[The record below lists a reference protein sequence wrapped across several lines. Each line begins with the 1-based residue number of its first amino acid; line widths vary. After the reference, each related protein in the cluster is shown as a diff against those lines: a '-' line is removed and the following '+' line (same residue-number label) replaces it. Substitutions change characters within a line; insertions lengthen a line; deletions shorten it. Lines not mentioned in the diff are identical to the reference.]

1 MDRLADVAAFVQVVE
16 TGSFTAA
23 AEQLGV
29 SKAVVS
35 KYVSRLEQR
44 LGARL
49 LQRTTRRL
57 TLTEAGEALYHKSS
71 GALAE
76 LADAEAEVARLT
88 GAPRGHLRVTAPTY
102 FGSSILAPL
111 LKDFVARFPEITLEL
126 DLDDRITD
134 LVKDRFDV
142 AVRITPAVDP
152 GLVAR
157 RLAESALVVV
167 AAPSYVKR
175 RGLPKAP
182 ADLKGHACLGYSLA
196 RMPNEWRFRPP
207 KGRWIAARI
216 ECALYCNSDFV
227 LKQATLDGVGLAL
240 FPRFFVAR
248 ELENGRLVQALP
260 GYGTHEL
267 SISAVYVSRRNLL
280 PKVRAFVDFLAERLP
295 DDGKF

>member
-1 MDRLADVAAFVQVVE
+1 MENLADIAVFVQVVDA
-16 TGSFTAA
+16 GSFTAA
-23 AEQLGV
+23 AGQLNI

-35 KYVSRLEQR
+35 KYVTRLEER

-57 TLTEAGEALYHKSS
+57 TLTEAGEALYAKSA

-76 LADAEAEVARLT
+76 LADAQKDVARLT

-111 LKDFVARFPEITLEL
+111 LKEFAARYPEIRLEL

-142 AVRITPAVDP
+142 AVRITSQVDP

-157 RLAESALVVV
+157 RLADSALVVV
-167 AAPSYVKR
+167 GSPAYFKR
-175 RGLPKAP
+175 RGMPKSP
-182 ADLKGHACLGYSLA
+182 ADLTAHACLGYSLA
-196 RMPNEWRFRPP
+196 RMPNEWRFKPP
-207 KGRWIAARI
+207 KGRWIAVRLD
-216 ECALYCNSDFV
+216 CPLYCNSDFV
-227 LKQATLDGVGLAL
+227 LKQAALDGVGIAL

-248 ELENGRLVQALP
+248 ELEDGRLAQALA
-260 GYGTHEL
+260 GYGTPVL
-267 SISAVYVSRRNLL
+267 SINLVYVSRRNLL
-280 PKVRAFVDFLAERLP
+280 PKVRAFVDFLAGRLP
-295 DDGKF
+295 RQAL

>member
-1 MDRLADVAAFVQVVE
+1 MENLAGITAFVQVVD

-35 KYVSRLEQR
+35 KYVSRLEAR

-57 TLTEAGEALYHKSS
+57 TLTEAGEALYHRSA

-76 LADAEAEVARLT
+76 LSDAEQEVARLT
-88 GAPRGHLRVTAPTY
+88 GAPRGRLRVSAPTY

-111 LKDFVARFPEITLEL
+111 LKDFVARYPEIQLEL

-142 AVRITPAVDP
+142 AVRITSAVDP

-157 RLAESALVVV
+157 RLADSALVVV

-175 RGLPKAP
+175 RGLPQAP
-182 ADLKGHACLGYSLA
+182 ADLKGHVCLGYSLA
-196 RMPNEWRFRPP
+196 PMPNEWRFRPP

-227 LKQATLDGVGLAL
+227 LKQAALDGVGLAL

-248 ELENGRLVQALP
+248 ELADGRLAQALP
-260 GYGTHEL
+260 SYGGPEL

-295 DDGKF
+295 GKAL

>member
-1 MDRLADVAAFVQVVE
+1 MAHLADIAAFIQVVDA
-16 TGSFTAA
+16 GSFTAA
-23 AEQLGV
+23 AEQLNV

-35 KYVSRLEQR
+35 KYVTRLETR

-57 TLTEAGEALYHKSS
+57 ALTEAGEALYAKSA

-76 LADAEAEVARLT
+76 LADAEKDVARLT

-126 DLDDRITD
+126 DLDDRLTD

-142 AVRITPAVDP
+142 AVRITSAVDP

-167 AAPSYVKR
+167 GSPDYFKR
-175 RGLPKAP
+175 RGAPKAP
-182 ADLKGHACLGYSLA
+182 ADLGDHACLGYSVA
-196 RMPNEWRFRPP
+196 RMPNEWRFRAP
-207 KGRWIAARI
+207 KGRWTTARI
-216 ECALYCNSDFV
+216 ECPIYCNSDFV
-227 LKQATLDGVGLAL
+227 LKQAALDGVGLAQ

-248 ELENGRLVQALP
+248 ELADGRLVQALP
-260 GYGTHEL
+260 GYGTPEL
-267 SISAVYVSRRNLL
+267 SINLVYVSRRNLL
-280 PKVRAFVDFLAERLP
+280 PKVRAFVDFLAGRLAG
-295 DDGKF
+295 GKL

>member
-1 MDRLADVAAFVQVVE
+1 MENLADIAVFVQVVDA
-16 TGSFTAA
+16 GSYTAA
-23 AEQLGV
+23 AEQLNV

-35 KYVSRLEQR
+35 KYVTRLEQR

-57 TLTEAGEALYHKSS
+57 TLTEAGEALYRKSS

-76 LADAEAEVARLT
+76 LGEAQQEVAHLA
-88 GAPRGHLRVTAPTY
+88 GAPRGRLRVTAPTY

-142 AVRITPAVDP
+142 AVRITSAVDP

-157 RLAESALVVV
+157 RLADSALVVV

-175 RGLPKAP
+175 RGLPKTP
-182 ADLKGHACLGYSLA
+182 AELKGHACLGYSLA

-207 KGRWIAARI
+207 GGRWIAARI
-216 ECALYCNSDFV
+216 DCALYCNGDFV
-227 LKQATLDGVGLAL
+227 LKQAALDGVGLAL

-248 ELENGRLVQALP
+248 ELADGRLAQALTAYATP
-260 GYGTHEL
+260 EL
-267 SISAVYVSRRNLL
+267 SINAVYVSRRNLL

-295 DDGKF
+295 GPSL

>member
-1 MDRLADVAAFVQVVE
+1 MENLADIAVFVQVVD

-23 AEQLGV
+23 AEQLNV

-35 KYVSRLEQR
+35 KYVTRLEQR

-57 TLTEAGEALYHKSS
+57 TLTEAGEALYAKSS

-76 LADAEAEVARLT
+76 LADAEQDVARLT
-88 GAPRGHLRVTAPTY
+88 GAPRGRLRVTAPTY

-142 AVRITPAVDP
+142 AVRITAAVDP

-157 RLAESALVVV
+157 RLADSALVVV

-175 RGLPKAP
+175 RSLPKTP
-182 ADLKGHACLGYSLA
+182 ADLKSHVCLGYSLA

-207 KGRWIAARI
+207 KGRRWIAARI

-227 LKQATLDGVGLAL
+227 LKQAALDGVGLAL

-248 ELENGRLVQALP
+248 ELADGRLAQALP
-260 GYGTHEL
+260 AYGTPEL
-267 SISAVYVSRRNLL
+267 SINLVYVSRRNLL
-280 PKVRAFVDFLAERLP
+280 PKVRAFVDFLVERLP
-295 DDGKF
+295 GRAL

>member
-1 MDRLADVAAFVQVVE
+1 MDNLADIAVFVQVVE

-23 AEQLGV
+23 AEQLNV

-35 KYVSRLEQR
+35 KYVTRLEQR

-57 TLTEAGEALYHKSS
+57 TLTEAGEALYAKSS

-76 LADAEAEVARLT
+76 LADAEADVARLT

-102 FGSSILAPL
+102 FGSTILAPL
-111 LKDFVARFPEITLEL
+111 LKDFVARYPEIRLEL

-142 AVRITPAVDP
+142 AVRITPQVDP

-167 AAPSYVKR
+167 GSPAYFKR
-175 RGLPKAP
+175 RGTLKTP
-182 ADLKGHACLGYSLA
+182 ADLKDHACLGYSLA
-196 RMPNEWRFRPP
+196 RIPDEWRFRAP

-216 ECALYCNSDFV
+216 ACPITCNSDFV
-227 LKQATLDGVGLAL
+227 LKQAALDGVGLAY

-248 ELENGRLVQALP
+248 ELEDGQLVQALA
-260 GYGTHEL
+260 GYGTPAL
-267 SISAVYVSRRNLL
+267 SINLVYASRRNLL
-280 PKVRAFVDFLAERLP
+280 PKVRAFVDFLAGRLP
-295 DDGKF
+295 GRAL

>member
-1 MDRLADVAAFVQVVE
+1 MENLADIAVFVRVVDA
-16 TGSFTAA
+16 GSFTAA
-23 AEQLGV
+23 AEHLNV

-35 KYVSRLEQR
+35 KYVTRLEQR

-57 TLTEAGEALYHKSS
+57 ALTEAGEALYQKSS

-76 LADAEAEVARLT
+76 LADAEQDVARLA

-102 FGSSILAPL
+102 FGSSSLAPL

-126 DLDDRITD
+126 DLDDRLID

-142 AVRITPAVDP
+142 AVRITSAVDP

-157 RLAESALVVV
+157 RLGGSALAVVG
-167 AAPSYVKR
+167 APAYFKR
-175 RGLPKAP
+175 RGLPRTP
-182 ADLKGHACLGYSLA
+182 ADLKDHAGLGYSLA
-196 RMPNEWRFRPP
+196 RMPNEWRFRAP
-207 KGRWIAARI
+207 KGRWVTARI
-216 ECALYCNSDFV
+216 ACPVYCNSDFV
-227 LKQATLDGVGLAL
+227 LKQAALDGVGLAL

-248 ELENGRLVQALP
+248 ELADGRLVQALP
-260 GYGTHEL
+260 GYGTPEL
-267 SISAVYVSRRNLL
+267 SINAVYVSRRNLL

-295 DDGKF
+295 KQAL